1 MQGDVTPIQT
11 LVPQVITSTN
21 NLTHADGAEAH
32 GVLHI
37 INIGNSGD
45 TLSGSVYWTVSM
57 QHSDATGSGW
67 ATVTDADHIVDELN
81 SSNASG
87 VLATIDAPGEDQIVV
102 AAHYVGPK
110 RYSRLAITAT
120 GTHTNG
126 TPCSGVAV
134 YSHQRKA
141 P

>member
-11 LVPQVITSTN
+11 LVPQTITSTT
-21 NLTHADGAEAH
+21 NLTHADGGEAH
-32 GVLHI
+32 GVLHT

-67 ATVTDADHIVDELN
+67 STVTDADHIVDELN

-87 VLATIDAPGEDQIVV
+87 ILATIDAPAEDQIVV

-126 TPCSGVAV
+126 TPCSGVSV